1 MNKYKIKKFNKIKK
15 SIYIYNSKIQQNKKK
30 LVFLLQL

>member
-15 SIYIYNSKIQQNKKK
+15 VYIYNSKIQQNKKK
-30 LVFLLQL
+30 LVFLIQL